1 VPSSAA
7 AALDELFE
15 HPAGSPSI
23 IENDSF
29 AEPKP
34 GRKQFFFNLLAQI
47 ASERRLA
54 RPLRL

>member
-1 VPSSAA
+1 VPSSTA

-29 AEPKP
+29 AEPNQ
-34 GRKQFFFNLLAQI
+34 GE
-47 ASERRLA
+47 SSSSSTY
-54 RPLRL
+54 